1 MKRFTLTAASLLL
14 GLTTAMA
21 QDTKVTGHV
30 VDENGDP
37 VIGAT
42 ILVKGTT
49 LGTVTD
55 FDGNFTLDVP
65 AEHKHLQISYVGME
79 TQEVRVASR
88 INVTLESDSQALD
101 EVMVVAYGTAKKSS
115 FTGSASNISNEKLDL
130 RPITNLSKGLE
141 GQTTGLLTT
150 SGSGQPGESSKIVIR
165 GYGSINASQ
174 DPLYVVDGIPYDG
187 D

>member
-14 GLTTAMA
+14 GLTAAMA

-55 FDGNFTLDVP
+55 FDGCRTQTPPDFLRRYGNTGSTRSFP
-65 AEHKHLQISYVGME
+65 YKRYVG
-79 TQEVRVASR
+79 
-88 INVTLESDSQALD
+88 I
-101 EVMVVAYGTAKKSS
+101 
-115 FTGSASNISNEKLDL
+115 
-130 RPITNLSKGLE
+130 
-141 GQTTGLLTT
+141 
-150 SGSGQPGESSKIVIR
+150 
-165 GYGSINASQ
+165 
-174 DPLYVVDGIPYDG
+174 
-187 D
+187 

>member
-65 AEHKHLQISYVGME
+65 TEHKHLQISYVGME

-101 EVMVVAYGTAKKSS
+101 EVMVVAYGTAKRSA
-115 FTGSASNISNEKLDL
+115 FTGSAAMIDNEKIGQ
-130 RPITNLSKGLE
+130 RQTSNVTNAL
-141 GQTTGLLTT
+141 
-150 SGSGQPGESSKIVIR
+150 SGQ
-165 GYGSINASQ
+165 
-174 DPLYVVDGIPYDG
+174 VVVWTGCRCADDE
-187 D
+187 